1 MSKKVFLDTCIWM
14 ELCVLSNPQT
24 VHEIHQSQKA
34 SQLLSNLKNEEV
46 EIVSLD
52 YQIIELMQVI
62 MKTKLKECNK
72 MLKGNNQQGVGN
84 IKEFRNNPVCKKYLN
99 QALSVCES
107 TFDDIKNMS
116 KIIDKY
122 SPDIKNVIDS
132 ISKMDVNDCIYYEYC
147 KQNNIEFYT
156 FDNDFSDLHQQIVK
170 VI

>member
-1 MSKKVFLDTCIWM
+1 MSKKAFLDTCVWM

-24 VHEIHQSQKA
+24 SHEILQSQKA
-34 SQLLSNLKNEEV
+34 SQLLSNLKKDHV

-72 MLKGNNQQGVGN
+72 NLKENHIQGVGN
-84 IKEFRNNPVCKKYLN
+84 LKEFRNNPNCSRYLD

-107 TFDDIKNMS
+107 AVEDIKTISKNIDEYSLNIKNIIEDLS
-116 KIIDKY
+116 KI
-122 SPDIKNVIDS
+122 
-132 ISKMDVNDCIYYEYC
+132 DVNDSIYYDYC

-156 FDNDFSDLHQQIVK
+156 FDNDFSHLEEDIIK
-170 VI
+170 II